1 MPWALVNLGADD
13 VPTDQD
19 APQDVMERML
29 KAKDLEIFNCHRAYN
44 RALVAFMDSERR
56 LAAEGR
62 AVAVVPAMPVPL
74 VAELMRSSSLPSV
87 HSASA
92 SASLKCGHTWLY
104 VGQLLPGCGSGHR
117 GAVLAHSPGAPG
129 ELPGLETLRV
139 ADPKWFA
146 RAIDLQCFDPDVAP
160 INLKKVVP
168 SLQPLAVATGHA
180 HPSLYIRPSAEHPR
194 CCRRRCHR
202 RAVRG
207 GALGVRFRSA
217 PSSSSSSR
225 RRSARAAPPAALPWT
240 LRCHTCTFS
249 RAGRGDA
256 R

>member
-29 KAKDLEIFNCHRAYN
+29 KAKDLEIFNCHRAYH

-74 VAELMRSSSLPSV
+74 VAELMRSSSLPSA

-160 INLKKVVP
+160 INPKKVVP

-180 HPSLYIRPSAEHPR
+180 HPSLYIRPPAAPKMLPAPVPQEGGEGR
-194 CCRRRCHR
+194 CTR
-202 RAVRG
+202 
-207 GALGVRFRSA
+207 GALQKRTLELEQQQTPIG
-217 PSSSSSSR
+217 SR
-225 RRSARAAPPAALPWT
+225 RTSRRLTLDPALPH
-240 LRCHTCTFS
+240 LHLL
-249 RAGRGDA
+249 
-256 R
+256 